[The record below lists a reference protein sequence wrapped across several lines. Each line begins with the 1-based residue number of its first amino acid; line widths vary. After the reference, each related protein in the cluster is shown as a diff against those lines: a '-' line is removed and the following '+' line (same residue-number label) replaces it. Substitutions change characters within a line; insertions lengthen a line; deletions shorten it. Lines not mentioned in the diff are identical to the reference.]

1 MEGESPLLKDGAL
14 PLQASLTHR
23 ELPRQ
28 TPPFTKRK
36 FVSLFVMAGSGG
48 EVFVVLGGAVLLQ
61 SAASRGGSRRRA
73 FGLLSVM
80 WVPRSRLRAPLRGS
94 TERRRRFLRDDT
106 VGSRT
111 AEYVLKAV
119 KVAFVI
125 HTHHA
130 LRSAEIPP
138 AGAPS
143 GFDSAAGRAVWFAL
157 PSVMP
162 LRSG

>member
-1 MEGESPLLKDGAL
+1 
-14 PLQASLTHR
+14 
-23 ELPRQ
+23 
-28 TPPFTKRK
+28 
-36 FVSLFVMAGSGG
+36 
-48 EVFVVLGGAVLLQ
+48 
-61 SAASRGGSRRRA
+61 
-73 FGLLSVM
+73 M

-143 GFDSAAGRAVWFAL
+143 GFDSAAGRAGLYCSSFR
-157 PSVMP
+157 P
-162 LRSG
+162 LRRSAQDDTVGVAFCGM